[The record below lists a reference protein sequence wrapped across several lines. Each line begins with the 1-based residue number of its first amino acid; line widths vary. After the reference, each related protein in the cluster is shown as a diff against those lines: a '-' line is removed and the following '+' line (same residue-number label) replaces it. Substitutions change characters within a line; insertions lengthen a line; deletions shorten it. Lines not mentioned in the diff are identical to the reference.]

1 MIIQGEYN
9 RGTTFSFYMTPVCK
23 VWTRC
28 KNVVSILESEEAL
41 NFKAENK
48 IYELLCWMG
57 SLLLFQLLLLSNWLF
72 WMLFEKEWKFANK
85 YFCII
90 IIITIEVIV

>member
-1 MIIQGEYN
+1 MMYRALYCVNMCVCAPVCVCVYPNGTANVDLMIIQGEYN

-28 KNVVSILESEEAL
+28 KNIVSILESEEAL

-48 IYELLCWMG
+48 IYELLC
-57 SLLLFQLLLLSNWLF
+57 
-72 WMLFEKEWKFANK
+72 
-85 YFCII
+85 
-90 IIITIEVIV
+90 